1 MIRSALLATLRGV
14 AHGHTERCDGPLGPR
29 GAPGVHGNRT
39 RVAAAI
45 GGDGA
50 SLVVPEQVHGAT
62 VAIVGAAQ
70 RGSGHG
76 TGDGD
81 AALPAIP
88 RTDGLVTAERGVP
101 LLSQGAD
108 CPLIALADPEARVVA
123 AIHSGWRGTVARIA
137 SRGVAA
143 ACEVGASAA
152 GLRAAVFP
160 GIGPCCFE
168 VGPDVAHAFAA
179 AFGAESSAWFTP
191 RGDGSDRLLCDVR
204 AAIVATLRAEGV
216 PRDAIDVVPGCTAC
230 GGNLWSHR
238 ASRGG
243 PERHGLVIALV

>member
-1 MIRSALLATLRGV
+1 MIRSGLLATLRGV
-14 AHGHTERCDGPLGPR
+14 AHGHTERCDGPVGPR
-29 GAPGVHGNRT
+29 GAPGVHENRT
-39 RVAAAI
+39 RVAAAV

-50 SLVVPEQVHGAT
+50 ALVVPEQVHGAT
-62 VAIVGAAQ
+62 VAVVGAAH
-70 RGSGHG
+70 RGAGHG
-76 TGDGD
+76 G
-81 AALPAIP
+81 ALPAVA
-88 RTDGLVTAERGVP
+88 RTDGLVTADAGVP

-143 ACEVGASAA
+143 ACGAGASPAR
-152 GLRAAVFP
+152 LRAAVFP

-168 VGPDVAHAFAA
+168 VGPDVAQAFAG
-179 AFGAESSAWFTP
+179 AFGAASSAWFTA
-191 RGDGSDRLLCDVR
+191 RGDGTDRLLCDVR
-204 AAIVATLRAEGV
+204 AAIVATLRDEGV
-216 PRDAIDVVPGCTAC
+216 PPDAIDVVPGCTAC